1 MGACVDSVAFSTW
14 PGRGTRGGPG
24 GDGEGELATWPPAA
38 VAVVVAA
45 LCTAAF
51 TLLVAV
57 VGGLWAVIRWRR
69 DVAREQRDR
78 YWARLTVV
86 FDLITAAEV
95 GRREIGRNL
104 AQAMYDMQKVP
115 AGEEPAARVLAEL
128 FIEKRRQ

>member
-1 MGACVDSVAFSTW
+1 MAGSRDERGTGWGRGQGSSR
-14 PGRGTRGGPG
+14 PGR
-24 GDGEGELATWPPAA
+24 L
-38 VAVVVAA
+38 
-45 LCTAAF
+45 
-51 TLLVAV
+51 
-57 VGGLWAVIRWRR
+57 RR

-128 FIEKRRQ
+128 FIEKRRP